1 METGRHHDNVSTSLR
16 GNLQLSWCLPVS
28 VGTSSYHSVYQSSW
42 EPPVI
47 VVSTSLRGNLQLSW
61 CLPVSVGTS
70 SYRGVCQS
78 PWEPPVIMVSVSQ
91 LEVPTET
98 GRHHDN
104 WRFQRRLTDT
114 TITGGFHGNW

>member
-1 METGRHHDNVSTSLR
+1 METGNRGVCHSPWEPPVIVVSAILR
-16 GNLQLSWCLPVS
+16 GNLQLSWCLPFS
-28 VGTSSYHSVYQSSW
+28 VGTSSYRGVYHSPW

-70 SYRGVCQS
+70 SY
-78 PWEPPVIMVSVSQ
+78 PMEN
-91 LEVPTET
+91 

-104 WRFQRRLTDT
+104 WRFPRRMADT
-114 TITGGFHGNW
+114 TITGGSHGEW